1 MDSNSARRRVAIRI
15 AEFVLP
21 ILEPGYT
28 DPYNICNE
36 LELEYKEENTIVW
49 KHYKLCLQRRSM
61 TIVCIIELCSYGK
74 QIAPALMMT
83 FTAITT
89 LSILLCKIK
98 KNKMNTQKHSAN
110 NESIV
115 RVSMHGQDSSISTEP
130 NFSSSI
136 GNKNSNLKIESTQIP
151 SDQNQEKSGSNK
163 GIKDDVTPLN
173 SEPTEEDT
181 EIGAIKEKQ
190 EIGIEKESSKENK
203 KNFNI
208 KTTRKS
214 LMRNQLNMRM
224 LENGVVTAG
233 TKMNFV
239 NFPVDQSQVSNLTQD
254 STEDSWLK
262 CENDKTELKTMREIP
277 LEKLLSLKKGMK
289 ELETNQ
295 SQVSADSI
303 PSYSSKSATGDEE
316 MEKSNDE
323 FSDSEETKSEK

>member
-36 LELEYKEENTIVW
+36 LELEYKEENT
-49 KHYKLCLQRRSM
+49 
-61 TIVCIIELCSYGK
+61 
-74 QIAPALMMT
+74 
-83 FTAITT
+83 
-89 LSILLCKIK
+89 
-98 KNKMNTQKHSAN
+98 NSAN

-130 NFSSSI
+130 NFSSSMLR
-136 GNKNSNLKIESTQIP
+136 NKNSNLKIEPTQIP

-233 TKMNFV
+233 TKM
-239 NFPVDQSQVSNLTQD
+239 
-254 STEDSWLK
+254 
-262 CENDKTELKTMREIP
+262 
-277 LEKLLSLKKGMK
+277 GMK